1 MNVLK
6 DTYAPV
12 KLPLDILDNYSEIYL
27 NYLRR
32 VCVLF
37 VHAFRSAVANLAPTI
52 SLSSRRLFL
61 VFQDHFSFVLKE
73 ICKTSSKNTFGNLLQ
88 EKFVGILYY
97 LF

>member
-12 KLPLDILDNYSEIYL
+12 KLPLDILDNSSEIYL

-37 VHAFRSAVANLAPTI
+37 VHAFRSAVANLAPTVQPDV
-52 SLSSRRLFL
+52 SSPLLGVPRPLL
-61 VFQDHFSFVLKE
+61 VCFKR
-73 ICKTSSKNTFGNLLQ
+73 NL
-88 EKFVGILYY
+88 
-97 LF
+97 